1 MRRSFTDINKSVQRT
16 VAVELETLARV
27 LDAQVTHTHTHT
39 HTRARVRTHTK
50 THTHTHTNTHLHDLC
65 SGDLSNTPTL
75 CGISFEPYRSEE
87 SSCIFFLM
95 VCICKTFKTTY
106 FFMFSSTRFRRSRA
120 LWDRCCIS
128 TSWNHVFCINVMG
141 HMFYINVMGSRVLY
155 ERYGTPCFISTLGE
169 TLHGFLFG
177 RHESHNLY
185 INITLAFNINIDF
198 LKKKLKY
205 ICM

>member
-1 MRRSFTDINKSVQRT
+1 MR
-16 VAVELETLARV
+16 AHA
-27 LDAQVTHTHTHT
+27 HTH
-39 HTRARVRTHTK
+39 K
-50 THTHTHTNTHLHDLC
+50 NTHTNTHLHDLC

-95 VCICKTFKTTY
+95 VCICKTFKTAY
-106 FFMFSSTRFRRSRA
+106 FFMFSSTRFRRWRT

-128 TSWNHVFCINVMG
+128 TSWDHVFCINVMG

-169 TLHGFLFG
+169 TLHGFLSG
-177 RHESHNLY
+177 RHESHNFY
-185 INITLAFNINIDF
+185 INITLAFNININF

-205 ICM
+205 SCM